1 MFLNAF
7 TARRYWVSKFEDTFE
22 EGYENSKI
30 KLELFLLKRLLDKFG
45 QYLLLEAIDRFFK
58 NIKKDKASITL
69 FASNKFFDVYFKDLI
84 REKDIIQY
92 QRMLPW
98 YELENQN
105 KIKDLIQVYRNY
117 LYAISLSQEDINEMS
132 LIIQKLK
139 NIPTKKGEQ

>member
-1 MFLNAF
+1 
-7 TARRYWVSKFEDTFE
+7 
-22 EGYENSKI
+22 
-30 KLELFLLKRLLDKFG
+30 
-45 QYLLLEAIDRFFK
+45 
-58 NIKKDKASITL
+58 
-69 FASNKFFDVYFKDLI
+69 
-84 REKDIIQY
+84 
-92 QRMLPW
+92 MLPW